1 MNAFTLPHNWSCD
14 FILKF
19 DKENFQRLSRESIS
33 STDILAVICC
43 GPSQHSKDD
52 GSSSTKILV
61 GSLKTMLLTNT
72 DVRLTLFLRDHKQMV
87 ITEPKVMN
95 IFFAAFGHPLPF
107 KRPRSQDG
115 IGTELPCPCHCHYI
129 PEESSTSTA

>member
-19 DKENFQRLSRESIS
+19 DKENFQQHLSRESIS

-43 GPSQHSKDD
+43 GKSQRCKDD

-61 GSLKTMLLTNT
+61 GSLKTTLLANT
-72 DVRLTLFLRDHKQMV
+72 DVRLTLFLLDHKQMV

-95 IFFAAFGHPLPF
+95 AFFAAFDHPLPF
-107 KRPRSQDG
+107 KKPRSQDG
-115 IGTELPCPCHCHYI
+115 IGTELPCP
-129 PEESSTSTA
+129 